1 MEADDDRL
9 KASVLMATIKRC
21 LFLINQLILRTAGIE
36 PVALAATLK
45 LPRQLDHAPISYRMR
60 CVACVQV

>member
-9 KASVLMATIKRC
+9 EASALMAPIKRC
-21 LFLINQLILRTAGIE
+21 FFLIHQLILRTAGIE
-36 PVALAATLK
+36 PVALAATWK
-45 LPRQLDHAPISYRMR
+45 LPRQLDHAPILYRMR